1 VISARHG
8 ITLANLM
15 DARPAVH
22 VSIEGGEQVSGSL
35 KKTEIQKSEIIKY
48 LARFFIC
55 LPPKPGGDERQQY

>member
-1 VISARHG
+1 
-8 ITLANLM
+8 M
-15 DARPAVH
+15 DARLAAH

-35 KKTEIQKSEIIKY
+35 RKTEIQKSEIIKY